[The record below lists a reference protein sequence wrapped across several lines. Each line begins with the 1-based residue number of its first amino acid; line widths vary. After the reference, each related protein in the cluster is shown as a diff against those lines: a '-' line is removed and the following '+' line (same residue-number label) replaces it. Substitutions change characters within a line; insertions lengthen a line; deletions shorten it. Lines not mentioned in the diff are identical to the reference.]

1 MKQSWR
7 GEVEM
12 KQTLLVGK
20 LLLLSPQREYN
31 SEKQTNKATTRN
43 QHNEKPFI
51 SSDSKGGFKNTSRT
65 KSFIPENTNLLF

>member
-20 LLLLSPQREYN
+20 LLLLLPQREYN
-31 SEKQTNKATTRN
+31 SKKQTNKAN